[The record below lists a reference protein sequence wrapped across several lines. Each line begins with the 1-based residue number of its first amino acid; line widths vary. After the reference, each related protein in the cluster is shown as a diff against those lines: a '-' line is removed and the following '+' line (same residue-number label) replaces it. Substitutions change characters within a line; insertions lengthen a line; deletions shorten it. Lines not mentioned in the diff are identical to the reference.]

1 MIGRWPRRGDSPVTI
16 ARTVARTYRTHFQAA
31 NPVGCAMVDD
41 AMRAY
46 GQLWIVS
53 TVITTAAEDLVNT
66 ADAAELAGVTVE
78 AIRKWRSR
86 GYIDRDGQRRYLQ
99 VRARD
104 AQDWPLFEAGEV
116 LAIAATI
123 RSRPR
128 AA

>member
-1 MIGRWPRRGDSPVTI
+1 MSGKWPHKGDSPVTI
-16 ARTVARTYRTHFQAA
+16 ARKVALTYRTHLHTA
-31 NPVGCAMVDD
+31 NPVVCGRIDD

-53 TVITTAAEDLVNT
+53 SIITTDAEDLIGT
-66 ADAAELAGVTVE
+66 ADAAELAGVTME

-99 VRARD
+99 VRDRD
-104 AQDWPLFEAGEV
+104 AQNWPLFEAGEV

-123 RSRPR
+123 RARPR